1 MDNTQA
7 PAADATTLASNV
19 VPAQDAGNTASGTP
33 NKDVAATT
41 PKSGVVD
48 QPVKDTAPAVDYAA
62 EYKKLQRAYTQETQK
77 RSALEKRW
85 DTMEAKLDEQAKHL
99 ADLRKVPYDREKFLA
114 EFQDKG
120 PEVLKPYWEQDV
132 KSVRDEYS
140 KQFAERDSQ
149 LRTLQTRM
157 VVNERRMDIENY
169 PDFRKLEPIIGEMLD
184 DPNCPVDFSKPMD
197 QVIDALYQ
205 LARQTSSAD
214 AIKQA
219 EASGRKQAEA
229 NLVKESKAT
238 VTGGGKAASITTPDL
253 GKMDM
258 KQLRE
263 YFVNVNGVIDRD

>member
-1 MDNTQA
+1 MEDTQASQAAAATPDTSTA
-7 PAADATTLASNV
+7 PAA
-19 VPAQDAGNTASGTP
+19 QDVGNTASAEP
-33 NKDVAATT
+33 NKVVAATT
-41 PKSGVVD
+41 PKSEPVD
-48 QPVKDTAPAVDYAA
+48 QPVKVAPQVNYEA

-77 RSALEKRW
+77 RSTLEKRW
-85 DTMEAKLDEQAKHL
+85 DSLEAKLEDQAKAL
-99 ADLRKVPYDREKFLA
+99 AALNKTPYDREKFLT

-140 KQFAERDSQ
+140 KQLAERDTQ

-157 VVNERRMDIENY
+157 VVNERRMDTENY
-169 PDFRKLEPIIGEMLD
+169 PDFRKLESTIAEMLD
-184 DPNCPVDFSKPMD
+184 DPNCPVDYSKPMD

-205 LARQTSSAD
+205 LARQTSSAE

-253 GKMDM
+253 GKMDV
-258 KQLRE
+258 KQLRD
-263 YFVNVNGVIDRD
+263 YFVQVNGVIDRD